1 MDIILQ
7 VVLGVLALLTAIMS
21 IESKD
26 IVRSILYFLLFNVV
40 VGVTIYLLGA
50 PYVAVFQL
58 LVYAGGVS
66 VLFLATLHTIGGKV
80 KR

>member
-1 MDIILQ
+1 MEVVYQ
-7 VVLGVLALLTAIMS
+7 VLFGLLALFAAVIS

-40 VGVTIYLLGA
+40 IGVIIFLLGA
-50 PYVAVFQL
+50 PYVAIFQL

-66 VLFLATLHTIGGKV
+66 VLFLATLHTIGGKL
-80 KR
+80 KK

>member
-1 MDIILQ
+1 VEVLYQ
-7 VVLGVLALLTAIMS
+7 VLFGLLALFAAVIS

-40 VGVTIYLLGA
+40 IGVIIFLLGA
-50 PYVAVFQL
+50 PYVAIFQL

-66 VLFLATLHTIGGKV
+66 VLFLATLHTIGGKL
-80 KR
+80 KK

>member
-1 MDIILQ
+1 VEVLYQ
-7 VVLGVLALLTAIMS
+7 VLFGLLALFAAVIS

-40 VGVTIYLLGA
+40 IGVIIFLLGA
-50 PYVAVFQL
+50 PYVAIFQL

-66 VLFLATLHTIGGKV
+66 VLFLATLHTIGGKL

>member
-1 MDIILQ
+1 MQ
-7 VVLGVLALLTAIMS
+7 VLLGVLALFTAIMS
-21 IESKD
+21 VESKD

-40 VGVTIYLLGA
+40 VSAILYLLGA

-66 VLFLATLHTIGGKV
+66 VLFLATLHTIGGKI

>member
-1 MDIILQ
+1 MEAALQ
-7 VVLGVLALLTAIMS
+7 VLLGVLALFTAIMS
-21 IESKD
+21 VESKD

-40 VGVTIYLLGA
+40 VSAILYLLGA

-66 VLFLATLHTIGGKV
+66 VLFLATLHTIGGKI

>member
-1 MDIILQ
+1 MEVLYQ
-7 VVLGVLALLTAIMS
+7 VLFGLLALFAAVIS

-40 VGVTIYLLGA
+40 IGVIIFLLGA
-50 PYVAVFQL
+50 PYVAIFQL

-66 VLFLATLHTIGGKV
+66 VLFLATLHTIGGKL

>member
-1 MDIILQ
+1 MEVVYQ
-7 VVLGVLALLTAIMS
+7 VLFGLLALFAAVIS

-40 VGVTIYLLGA
+40 IGVIIFLLGA
-50 PYVAVFQL
+50 PYVAIFQL

-66 VLFLATLHTIGGKV
+66 VLFLATLHTIGGKI
-80 KR
+80 KK

>member
-1 MDIILQ
+1 MEVLYQ
-7 VVLGVLALLTAIMS
+7 VLFGLLALFAAVIS

-40 VGVTIYLLGA
+40 IGVIIFLLGA
-50 PYVAVFQL
+50 PYVAIFQL

-66 VLFLATLHTIGGKV
+66 VLFLATLHTIGGKL
-80 KR
+80 KK

>member
-1 MDIILQ
+1 MEILYQ
-7 VVLGVLALLTAIMS
+7 VLFGLLALFAAVIS

-40 VGVTIYLLGA
+40 IGVIIFLLGA
-50 PYVAVFQL
+50 PYVAIFQL

-66 VLFLATLHTIGGKV
+66 VLFLATLHTIGGKL
-80 KR
+80 KK

>member
-1 MDIILQ
+1 MQ
-7 VVLGVLALLTAIMS
+7 VVFGVLALFTAIMS
-21 IESKD
+21 IESRD

-40 VGVTIYLLGA
+40 VGAIIYLLGA

-66 VLFLATLHTIGGKV
+66 VLFLATLHTIGGKI
-80 KR
+80 KK

>member
-1 MDIILQ
+1 MEATLQ
-7 VVLGVLALLTAIMS
+7 VLLGVLALFTAIMS
-21 IESKD
+21 VESKD

-40 VGVTIYLLGA
+40 VSAILYLLGA

-66 VLFLATLHTIGGKV
+66 VLFLATLHTIGGKI

>member
-1 MDIILQ
+1 MEAMLQ
-7 VVLGVLALLTAIMS
+7 VVFGVLALFTAIMS
-21 IESKD
+21 IESRD

-40 VGVTIYLLGA
+40 VGAIIYLLGA

-66 VLFLATLHTIGGKV
+66 VLFLATLHTIGGKI
-80 KR
+80 KK

>member
-1 MDIILQ
+1 MEATLQIL
-7 VVLGVLALLTAIMS
+7 LGFLALFTAIMS
-21 IESKD
+21 VESKD

-40 VGVTIYLLGA
+40 VSAILYLLGA

-66 VLFLATLHTIGGKV
+66 VLFLATLHTIGGKI

>member
-1 MDIILQ
+1 MEVFYQL
-7 VVLGVLALLTAIMS
+7 LFGVLALFTAIIS

-40 VGVTIYLLGA
+40 VGVIIYLLGA

-66 VLFLATLHTIGGKV
+66 VLFLATLHTIGGKI
-80 KR
+80 KK

>member
-1 MDIILQ
+1 ME
-7 VVLGVLALLTAIMS
+7 VLYQLLFGVLALFTAIIS

-40 VGVTIYLLGA
+40 VGVIIYLLGA

-66 VLFLATLHTIGGKV
+66 VLFLATLHTIGGKI
-80 KR
+80 KK

>member
-1 MDIILQ
+1 MEVMLQ
-7 VVLGVLALLTAIMS
+7 FLFGVLALITAIMS
-21 IESKD
+21 IESRD

-40 VGVTIYLLGA
+40 VGVIIYLLGA

-66 VLFLATLHTIGGKV
+66 VLFLATLHTIGERIK
-80 KR
+80 K

>member
-1 MDIILQ
+1 MEVMLQ
-7 VVLGVLALLTAIMS
+7 FLFGVLALITAIMS
-21 IESKD
+21 IESRD

-40 VGVTIYLLGA
+40 VGAIIYLLGA

-66 VLFLATLHTIGGKV
+66 VLFLATLHTIGEKI
-80 KR
+80 KK